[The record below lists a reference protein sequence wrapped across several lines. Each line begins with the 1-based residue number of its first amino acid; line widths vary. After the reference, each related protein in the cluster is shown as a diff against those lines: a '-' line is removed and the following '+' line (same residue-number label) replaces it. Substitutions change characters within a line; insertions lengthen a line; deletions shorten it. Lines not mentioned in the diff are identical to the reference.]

1 MFWEFL
7 KKKLGLEIY
16 EKVNTMIEGFEIF
29 GESEVCQILSVI
41 GKDNKDCIQIIWYLK
56 TIQTP

>member
-16 EKVNTMIEGFEIF
+16 EKVNTMIEGFEVF

-41 GKDNKDCIQIIWYLK
+41 GKDNKDCI
-56 TIQTP
+56 

>member
-16 EKVNTMIEGFEIF
+16 EKANSLLSSFEAF
-29 GESEVCQILSVI
+29 GESEVCKIMSVI
-41 GKDNKDCIQIIWYLK
+41 GKENKDCIQIFKFLK
-56 TIQTP
+56 